1 VFATVMAISK
11 AEFEKLGLKDF
22 ISNPLVKKLKSE
34 SKQLKKSHQTMRQ
47 EFLDDV
53 WARGGKGFLA
63 RVEKYGR
70 TERNTPLDLSPF
82 YREYLECIGDFRIA
96 HTLTLAPA
104 QLGKT
109 LGHTLLV
116 CDTATVGRLSPAW
129 FYAQFSSL
137 SVNVGIQFQPVIEH
151 YIQALAKDGITFN
164 RERDRV
170 QLQRFQIEQQTVFFS
185 FVSTNNKVSANAGGL
200 ATVGGAA
207 ASFTADGPLIFEER
221 SQWLPGAADPLPRRL
236 DASLIASK
244 PIRELSTAG
253 GGGGIEAGFKGL
265 DGDFYPAVE
274 CPHCGE
280 IIFIDPKG
288 CLLKAFERIDS
299 QGQSTIAYLSESGR
313 PQEWFHKDPEDPV
326 NTAHFACSHC
336 HSELTQDTLQ
346 EATFRCRDR
355 GVWLRDFLDAI
366 PPGIPTKNLKV
377 GLRFSPLSRK
387 TKINLAA
394 DIIKSGLTA
403 VDSRDFSE
411 QVLGHPSETVAT
423 SLTMPIL
430 KRSIDAPGPSRVPEV
445 RLAGI
450 DQARGQY
457 WLCAAD
463 FCPPAGWRD
472 MSTEEVIDKTV
483 RNYVFMADIPVR
495 LVPNKL
501 LELKVNYCLVDNEP
515 DRRAAAELQR
525 TTVCQLADQID
536 GLKDAIKKVEVE
548 EGGTKIPAWQ
558 LRNEKFL
565 NQMMTSFLLNSL
577 DDGHPLARLPND
589 FTRWMSTPV
598 ENSPLRHLMDL
609 RYDPY
614 LGRFVKVTGV
624 DHLAYAAMFMEAAYY
639 IWLTRS
645 VGESY
650 IAGSL
655 VTVEKPPTSSYSIPG
670 YGGSPRGGRRGS
682 FIPSRRF

>member
-1 VFATVMAISK
+1 MSISK
-11 AEFEKLGLKDF
+11 EEYERLGLSDF
-22 ISNPLVKKLKSE
+22 LKNSITKKLKQSGKE
-34 SKQLKKSHQTMRQ
+34 LKKSHQTMRD
-47 EFLDDV
+47 EFLEDV
-53 WARGGKGFLA
+53 WRNGGKGFVS

-70 TERNTPLDLSPF
+70 TERDTPLQLSEF
-82 YREYLECIGDFRIA
+82 YREYLECIGDFRIN
-96 HTLTLAPA
+96 HVLTLAPA

-137 SVNVGIQFQPVIEH
+137 TTNVGIQFQPVVEN
-151 YIQALAKDGITFN
+151 YIKALAKDGITFN

-170 QLQRFQIEQQTVFFS
+170 QLQRFQIEGQTIFFS
-185 FVSTNNKVSANAGGL
+185 FVSTNNKVSSNSSGL
-200 ATVGGAA
+200 AVVGGAA
-207 ASFTADGPLIFEER
+207 SSFTADGPLIFEER
-221 SQWLPGAADPLPRRL
+221 SQWAAGAADPLPRRL

-244 PIRELSTAG
+244 PIRELSTPG
-253 GGGGIEAGFKGL
+253 GGGGIESGFKGL

-299 QGQSTIAYLSESGR
+299 QGQSTTAYLSESGR
-313 PQEWFHKDPEDPV
+313 PQEWFHKDPNDPV
-326 NTAHFACSHC
+326 NTAYFGCSNC
-336 HSELTQDTLQ
+336 HNELTKNILQ
-346 EATFRCRDR
+346 SARFRCRDK
-355 GVWLRDFLDAI
+355 GVWLRDFIDAI
-366 PPGIPTKNLKV
+366 PKGIPDKSRKV

-387 TKINLAA
+387 SKINLAA
-394 DIIKSGLTA
+394 DIIKSGLSA
-403 VDSRDFSE
+403 VDARDFSE
-411 QVLGHPSETVAT
+411 QVLGHPSETIAT
-423 SLTMPIL
+423 SITMPII
-430 KRSIDAPGPSRVPEV
+430 KRSIESPPPQRVPEV

-457 WLCAAD
+457 WLCVAD
-463 FCPPAGWRD
+463 FCPPAGWKD

-501 LELKVNYCLVDNEP
+501 LELKVNFALIDNEP

-536 GLKDAIKKVEVE
+536 GLKDAIRKVEVE
-548 EGGTKIPAWQ
+548 EGGTKVSAWQ
-558 LRNEKFL
+558 LRNSKFL
-565 NQMMTSFLLNSL
+565 NQMMTSFFLNSV
-577 DDGHPLARLPND
+577 DDGYPLARLPND
-589 FTRWMSTPV
+589 FNRWIATPV

-645 VGESY
+645 VGEQY

-655 VTVEKPPTSSYSIPG
+655 VTVEKPSTTSSYAPLG
-670 YGGSPRGGRRGS
+670 YGQPRGGRRGS
-682 FIPSRRF
+682 FIPSRRY